1 MAEKEAG
8 VEALTAVSEVTPKKA
23 TPKKATPS
31 MVTPT
36 EATPKVIM

>member
-1 MAEKEAG
+1 MEAG
-8 VEALTAVSEVTPKKA
+8 VEALTAVSEV